1 MTWFPPRLTCA
12 LVPRTRSSHGFAAD
26 WFARFGIG
34 TLALTVSLMMSA
46 SASAAE
52 LVMFARAGCPYCEQ
66 FEREIAPIYAKTDE
80 GKAAPL
86 RRVDI
91 YAPIP
96 PDLRSVAVERI
107 TPVFVL
113 VDQGREVGRIRGYPG
128 EDNFWGLLAGMI
140 GDLPTKATAKV
151 D

>member
-1 MTWFPPRLTCA
+1 MIWLPFRLAGAVA
-12 LVPRTRSSHGFAAD
+12 LAAALFTGFT
-26 WFARFGIG
+26 GP
-34 TLALTVSLMMSA
+34 

-52 LVMFARAGCPYCEQ
+52 LVMFERAGCPYCEQ
-66 FEREIAPIYAKTDE
+66 FEREIGPIYPRTDE

-91 YAPIP
+91 HAPIP
-96 PDLRSVAVERI
+96 PDLGAVTVERI

-113 VDQGREVGRIRGYPG
+113 VDHGREIGRIRGYPG

-140 GDLPTKATAKV
+140 ADLPGANGGKV

>member
-1 MTWFPPRLTCA
+1 MIWLTSRLAGAAA
-12 LVPRTRSSHGFAAD
+12 LAAV
-26 WFARFGIG
+26 
-34 TLALTVSLMMSA
+34 LLTGPSA
-46 SASAAE
+46 NAAE
-52 LVMFARAGCPYCEQ
+52 LVMFERAGCPYCEQ
-66 FEREIAPIYAKTDE
+66 FDREIGPIYDKTDE

-91 YAPIP
+91 HAPIP
-96 PDLRSVAVERI
+96 PDLGAVTVERI

-113 VDQGREVGRIRGYPG
+113 VDLGREIGRIRGYPG

-140 GDLPTKATAKV
+140 TDLPRTDGSGKG

>member
-1 MTWFPPRLTCA
+1 MIWFPSRLGAAVA
-12 LVPRTRSSHGFAAD
+12 LAA
-26 WFARFGIG
+26 
-34 TLALTVSLMMSA
+34 ALLTGPSV
-46 SASAAE
+46 SAAE

-66 FEREIAPIYAKTDE
+66 FDREIGPIYGKTDE

-91 YAPIP
+91 HAPIP
-96 PDLRSVAVERI
+96 PDLGSVTVERI

-113 VDQGREVGRIRGYPG
+113 VDQGREIGRIRGYPG

-140 GDLPTKATAKV
+140 GDLPAADTRKV